1 MDIQITARGFTAS
14 SNLHDYVQTRLQKLT
29 RFYDGI
35 TSARVVLTEE
45 GNVKSTEITLSVY
58 RDVLSTA
65 TDKGDFE
72 AMIDNCTDRLRRQLL
87 RYKDRLRRT
96 DQYVH

>member
-1 MDIQITARGFTAS
+1 MDTQITARGFTAS
-14 SNLHDYVQTRLQKLT
+14 PNLHDYVQTRLQKLT

-45 GNVKSTEITLSVY
+45 GNVKSAEITLSVY

-65 TDKGDFE
+65 SDEGEFE
-72 AMIDNCTDRLRRQLL
+72 TMIDTCTDRLRRQLL
-87 RYKDRLRRT
+87 RYKDKLRRT
-96 DQYVH
+96 DKYVH